1 LREQEEDQLKEKKE
15 VKTVATS
22 NGKIDQI
29 IDKYQGDSSAL
40 IQVLLEIQREHHW
53 LPKEALEKVSEKL
66 EVPLNQIQHVATFY
80 KAFSLVPRGRHE
92 IQVCM
97 GTACHIRG
105 APRVLDVVQDLLGI
119 HPGETELDLKFSL
132 ETVNCLGCC
141 AMGPVMVVDGK
152 YHGKTAPAKVEDVL
166 KSYD

>member
-1 LREQEEDQLKEKKE
+1 LKEEKE
-15 VKTVATS
+15 VKTATPS

-29 IDKYQGDSSAL
+29 IDKYRGDSSAL
-40 IQVLLEIQREHHW
+40 IQVLLEIQSENHW
-53 LPKEALEKVSEKL
+53 LPKEALDKVSKNL

-80 KAFSLVPRGRHE
+80 KAFSLVPRGRHQ

-105 APRVLDVVQDLLGI
+105 APRILDMVQDLTGI
-119 HPGETELDLKFSL
+119 RPGETDLDLKFSL

-152 YHGKTAPAKVEDVL
+152 YHGKTVPAKVADVL
-166 KSYD
+166 KIYD

>member
-1 LREQEEDQLKEKKE
+1 LKEEKK
-15 VKTVATS
+15 VKAATTS

-29 IDKYQGDSSAL
+29 MDKYQGDSSAL
-40 IQVLLEIQREHHW
+40 IQVLLEIQSENHW
-53 LPKEALEKVSEKL
+53 LPKEALDKVSKNL

-80 KAFSLVPRGRHE
+80 KAFSLVPRGRHQ

-105 APRVLDVVQDLLGI
+105 APRVLDMVQDLTGI
-119 HPGETELDLKFSL
+119 RPGETDLDLKFSL

-152 YHGKTAPAKVEDVL
+152 YHGKTVPAKVADVL